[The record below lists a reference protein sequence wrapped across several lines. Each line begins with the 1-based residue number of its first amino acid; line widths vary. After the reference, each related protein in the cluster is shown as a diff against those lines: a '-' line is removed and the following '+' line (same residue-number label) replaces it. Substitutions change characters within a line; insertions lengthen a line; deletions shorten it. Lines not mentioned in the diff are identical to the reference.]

1 MPNTTMSNSYEAIY
15 AVVRRIPSGRVCSYG
30 QIALLAGYPG
40 QARLVGYA
48 LHRLQGGTD
57 VPWWRVLNRLGVIS
71 NAYEPELQRTLLE
84 REGVVVNEHLQVDL
98 KQFRWIALQPPT

>member
-15 AVVRRIPSGRVCSYG
+15 AVVRRIPSGRVSSYG

-57 VPWWRVLNRLGVIS
+57 VPWWRVSNRLGVIS

>member
-1 MPNTTMSNSYEAIY
+1 MPNTSMSSSYEAIY
-15 AVVRRIPSGRVCSYG
+15 TVVRRIPAGRVSSYG
-30 QIALLAGYPG
+30 QVALLAGYPG

-48 LHRLQGGTD
+48 LHMLQGNTE

-98 KQFRWIALQPPT
+98 KQFRWEV

>member
-1 MPNTTMSNSYEAIY
+1 MSNSYEAIY
-15 AVVRRIPSGRVCSYG
+15 AVVRRIPSGRVSSYG